1 MTLLGEAVEYAPV
14 GIFVFDDQ
22 GRYVAANAYACEQ
35 LGYTR
40 DELLELRLGDLAVS
54 KRDALREY
62 ERVMRGEASD
72 GVTEARRKDG
82 SVVALRYRAR
92 ETTIAGMT
100 FYIGI
105 VWPEAESQAST
116 SAALRSGGKTG

>member
-62 ERVMRGEASD
+62 ERVMRGDASD